1 MNDLVDNYRSQHQH
15 PINKLCHM
23 IGVPMIMI
31 SWPLFFFRWRWALA
45 LFVTGWVLQ
54 FIGHAIEG
62 NRPAFF
68 SNPIYFFIA
77 PWWFVQRIARSVG
90 LLKSSTS
97 Q

>member
-1 MNDLVDNYRSQHQH
+1 
-15 PINKLCHM
+15 M
-23 IGVPMIMI
+23 ITIC
-31 SWPLFFFRWRWALA
+31 WPLFFFRSCSALV
-45 LFVTGWVLQ
+45 LFVTGWFLQ

-68 SNPIYFFIA
+68 RNPGNFFIA
-77 PWWFVQRIARSVG
+77 PWWFLQRIARPVG